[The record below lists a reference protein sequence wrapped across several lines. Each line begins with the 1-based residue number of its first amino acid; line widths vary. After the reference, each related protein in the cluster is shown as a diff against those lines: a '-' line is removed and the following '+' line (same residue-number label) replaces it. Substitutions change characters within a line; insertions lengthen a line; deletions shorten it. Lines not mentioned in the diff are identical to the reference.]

1 MEAFGYGTAER
12 RLTDAEIF
20 AVCDRAAEDCRP
32 DGRRILLI
40 VPDLTRT
47 CPLGIVFRRLYDNLA
62 PRTRQLDC
70 LMALGT
76 HPAMSMEQI
85 YTRMEITAEEH
96 QTRFPKVRFFNHDWK
111 NPDQLIQVGRL
122 TKRDIHDITDGRFEL
137 DIDVTC
143 SRRVQ
148 DYDLLLMIGP
158 VFPHEVV
165 GFSGGNK
172 YLFPGISG
180 PEVLNCFHWLG
191 AVITSPVIIG
201 NADTPVRRVVDRAAA
216 MVPAERRALCMVVRG
231 HDLAGLYTGTP
242 EAAWA
247 DAAALSRQLHIE
259 YRERPFQTVLS
270 CAPPMYDDFWTAAK
284 CMYKL
289 EPVIA
294 DGGRVIVYAP
304 HLSEISVTHGRL
316 IEEIGYH
323 VRDYFLA
330 QWDRFQ
336 HYPWGVLAHS
346 THARGIGTY
355 ANGVERPR
363 IDVILAS
370 RVPEAT
376 CRKINLGYMNPD
388 HIQPADYQGRE
399 DEGVL
404 FIPKAGEILYR
415 WKDAPPSLGG
425 PTPA

>member
-1 MEAFGYGTAER
+1 
-12 RLTDAEIF
+12 
-20 AVCDRAAEDCRP
+20 
-32 DGRRILLI
+32 
-40 VPDLTRT
+40 
-47 CPLGIVFRRLYDNLA
+47 
-62 PRTRQLDC
+62 
-70 LMALGT
+70 
-76 HPAMSMEQI
+76 
-85 YTRMEITAEEH
+85 
-96 QTRFPKVRFFNHDWK
+96 
-111 NPDQLIQVGRL
+111 
-122 TKRDIHDITDGRFEL
+122 
-137 DIDVTC
+137 
-143 SRRVQ
+143 
-148 DYDLLLMIGP
+148 
-158 VFPHEVV
+158 
-165 GFSGGNK
+165 
-172 YLFPGISG
+172 
-180 PEVLNCFHWLG
+180 
-191 AVITSPVIIG
+191 
-201 NADTPVRRVVDRAAA
+201 

-231 HDLAGLYTGTP
+231 HDLAGLYTGSP
-242 EAAWA
+242 EVAWA
-247 DAAALSRQLHIE
+247 DAAALSRQLHVE

-355 ANGVERPR
+355 ENGVERPR

-376 CRKINLGYMNPD
+376 CLKINLGYMNPD

-399 DEGVL
+399 DEGIL
-404 FIPKAGEILYR
+404 FVPKAGEILYR

-425 PTPA
+425 PAPA